1 MFNNKEYVLKKDFLW
16 GGALAANQCEG
27 AWNEDGKGW
36 CVADI
41 NRYKDNIPLNKK
53 YNEEIT
59 TQDIFAAI
67 EDKAGIYPKRW
78 GIDFYH
84 TFKEDIKLL
93 KGLGINTLRTSINW
107 ARIFPNGD
115 DEEPNEDGLK
125 FYDMLID
132 ELLANEIEPMI
143 TMSHYEMPLHLAIK
157 YNGWYS
163 REVIGFFVKYG
174 KVLLDRYKDKVKY
187 WIIVNQINLIGHES
201 FNHLGIPED
210 KVDNLLEAKYQGV
223 HNEMVACAKITQ
235 YARAIDKNIHIGMMF
250 CDGISYAATCK
261 PEDVLANY
269 KRNQME
275 FLYGDVLL
283 RGKYPGYAYRYY
295 KDHNIHIEFG
305 LGDEEV
311 LKNTA
316 DFMAISYY
324 YTKIADVESMKKK
337 KTSYDN
343 PHIQHSDWG
352 WGIDPVGL
360 RTKLNMYWDRYQKPI
375 VIAENGLG
383 CFDKVEKDGKIHDA
397 YRIEYLRAHIEQ
409 MKEAIHD
416 GVDVF
421 GYYPWGPID
430 IISCSSSE
438 MSKRYGFIYVDMDN
452 YGDGS
457 RKRSLKDSYYWYKE
471 VIKSNGEKI

>member
-1 MFNNKEYVLKKDFLW
+1 
-16 GGALAANQCEG
+16 
-27 AWNEDGKGW
+27 
-36 CVADI
+36 
-41 NRYKDNIPLNKK
+41 
-53 YNEEIT
+53 
-59 TQDIFAAI
+59 
-67 EDKAGIYPKRW
+67 
-78 GIDFYH
+78 
-84 TFKEDIKLL
+84 
-93 KGLGINTLRTSINW
+93 
-107 ARIFPNGD
+107 
-115 DEEPNEDGLK
+115 
-125 FYDMLID
+125 
-132 ELLANEIEPMI
+132 
-143 TMSHYEMPLHLAIK
+143 
-157 YNGWYS
+157 
-163 REVIGFFVKYG
+163 
-174 KVLLDRYKDKVKY
+174 
-187 WIIVNQINLIGHES
+187 
-201 FNHLGIPED
+201 
-210 KVDNLLEAKYQGV
+210 
-223 HNEMVACAKITQ
+223 
-235 YARAIDKNIHIGMMF
+235 MMF

-295 KDHNIHIEFG
+295 KDHDIHIEFG

-383 CFDKVEKDGKIHDA
+383 CFDKVGKNGEIHDA

-438 MSKRYGFIYVDMDN
+438 MSKRYGFIYVDKDN
-452 YGDGS
+452 DGNGTLQ
-457 RKRSLKDSYYWYKE
+457 RKKKKSFSWYQQI
-471 VIKSNGEKI
+471 IKSNG